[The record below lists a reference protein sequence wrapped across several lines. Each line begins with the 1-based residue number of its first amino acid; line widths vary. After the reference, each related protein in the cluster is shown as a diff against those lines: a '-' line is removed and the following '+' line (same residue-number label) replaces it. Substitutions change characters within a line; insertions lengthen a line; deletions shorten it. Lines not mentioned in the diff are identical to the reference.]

1 MSSISPDRPFSVLGQ
16 PEATDDPR
24 REIVIGAGVAVAFFV
39 GVLGWA
45 SLTPMDAA
53 TTASG
58 VVVVS
63 GHRQAIQSRD
73 GGVISSVDVKEG
85 DRVAAGQLLVEFSPA
100 EARAEETALAA
111 RVIGLQAHL
120 ARMNAEQSGQATITP
135 PVEFA
140 TLPPEDRP
148 IADQALA
155 TEAEAL
161 RAARAEDAARHALL
175 RQHAVEADQQID
187 GYQRQLD
194 ANQRQHALND
204 QELKGMQDLAAKGYA
219 PMTRVLALQHTAA
232 SLEGDAGA
240 QQAEVARLKSV
251 AGESRLQ
258 ILQGDNDKSQQTGD
272 DIRKTQADL
281 QQAEPELA
289 TAREH
294 LEHTRVRA
302 PVSGSIVGLTAN
314 SVSGVVAPGE
324 KLMEVVPDKLPLVVE
339 AQVAPR
345 DANDL
350 KVGQAT
356 QVRFPGLHSRRVPII
371 HGTLTR
377 ISADSV
383 VDEKTGRAY
392 FTADVTVPP
401 AELARL
407 SQAADGDTALRP
419 GMPADVVA
427 PTRKRT
433 ALQYWLEPL
442 TQTLWRSF
450 REQ

>member
-1 MSSISPDRPFSVLGQ
+1 
-16 PEATDDPR
+16 
-24 REIVIGAGVAVAFFV
+24 
-39 GVLGWA
+39 
-45 SLTPMDAA
+45 
-53 TTASG
+53 
-58 VVVVS
+58 
-63 GHRQAIQSRD
+63 
-73 GGVISSVDVKEG
+73 
-85 DRVAAGQLLVEFSPA
+85 
-100 EARAEETALAA
+100 
-111 RVIGLQAHL
+111 LQAHL
-120 ARMNAEQSGQATITP
+120 ARMTAQQSGQAVITTP
-135 PVEFA
+135 AEFA
-140 TLPPEDRP
+140 NLAPEDRAT
-148 IADQALA
+148 ADQAMA
-155 TEAEAL
+155 TETQAL
-161 RAARAEDAARHALL
+161 RADRTEDAARHALL
-175 RQHAVEADQQID
+175 RQHAVEANQQIA
-187 GYQRQLD
+187 GYQHQLD

-240 QQAEVARLKSV
+240 QQAEMARLKSV
-251 AGESRLQ
+251 SGESQLQ
-258 ILQGDNDKSQQTGD
+258 ILQGDNDKAQQDGE

-281 QQAEPELA
+281 EQAQPQLQ

-302 PVSGSIVGLTAN
+302 PVSGSIVGLTVN
-314 SVSGVVAPGE
+314 TVNGVVAPGE

-339 AQVAPR
+339 AQIAPR

-356 QVRFPGLHSRRVPII
+356 QVRFPALHSRKAPII

-392 FTADVTVPP
+392 FTADITVSP
-401 AELARL
+401 AELDRL
-407 SQAADGDTALRP
+407 STAVGSDAALRP
-419 GMPADVVA
+419 GMPVDVVA

-433 ALQYWLEPL
+433 ALEYWLEPL
-442 TQTLWRSF
+442 SQTLWRSF